1 MFGFRD
7 PDLHQSTEGA
17 SVGANLLL
25 FRVGVTA
32 LPDVNAHRISRE
44 DHFVILATDGVWEF
58 VTSREAVELVS
69 KVESLD
75 EACQQLVDEAY
86 RRWSREEGI
95 TDDITAILV
104 RFIHS

>member
-1 MFGFRD
+1 MISVLLSCQQQ
-7 PDLHQSTEGA
+7 PLHMCMIDLHQSTEGA

-75 EACQQLVDEAY
+75 EACQQVC
-86 RRWSREEGI
+86 S
-95 TDDITAILV
+95 
-104 RFIHS
+104 S